1 MDIGKC
7 YRLDRVAQGQSRARR
22 SAFGVRR
29 SGVSGAQG
37 RGGEDAAS
45 AGEEH
50 GCAPLRSLVLYF
62 TGLDE
67 VDEIGY
73 GGTFSRYSNCPTV
86 CT

>member
-1 MDIGKC
+1 MRRASPELG
-7 YRLDRVAQGQSRARR
+7 ARR
-22 SAFGVRR
+22 SAFGAPEFLAHKAG
-29 SGVSGAQG
+29 GV
-37 RGGEDAAS
+37 EDAAS

-73 GGTFSRYSNCPTV
+73 GGTFCRYSNCPTV